1 MFSRG
6 DRLDVF
12 LGNGIHVRDGIKEIV
27 LDPKRRTPAA
37 IVSHAH
43 LDHLIEGALM
53 TPETMEIMKVR
64 TGLSEGTVL
73 GYGEEMDFNGFTVS
87 FREAGHV
94 FGSAMVRINDVLYTG
109 DVNPEGGLT
118 CGEAKGENCDILIIE
133 ATYGKPS
140 FRFPPKQ
147 EIEND
152 LLSWVRTQLE
162 ETAVAIGAYEF
173 GKAQELIA
181 LMNRLDYDVVVT
193 EKIADI
199 ADVYRASGIPLE
211 YKRFDELTNQE
222 RKEPHVFIVT
232 KRKLKRPVSGEM
244 VEFKDGGGKACYVSG
259 WCGIYNYTGSYDID
273 AQFPF
278 SDHGDF
284 DALMGFVEDCSPNVV
299 YTCHGSSRELAAE
312 IRDNLGIRA
321 EPVKKL

>member
-1 MFSRG
+1 
-6 DRLDVF
+6 LEVF

-27 LDPKRRTPAA
+27 LDPRRPTQAA

-43 LDHLIEGALM
+43 LDHLIQGALM

-73 GYGEEMDFNGFTVS
+73 PFGEEIDFNGFTVS

-94 FGSAMVRINDVLYTG
+94 FGSAMVRIDDVLYTG
-109 DVNPEGGLT
+109 DLNPEGGLT
-118 CGEAKGENCDILIIE
+118 CGEAKGEKCDVLIIE

-140 FRFPPKQ
+140 FRFPPKKQ
-147 EIEND
+147 IEHD

-162 ETAVAIGAYEF
+162 ESPVAIGAYEF

-181 LMNRLDYDVVVT
+181 LMNGLDHDVVVT
-193 EKIADI
+193 DPIADI
-199 ADVYRASGIPLE
+199 ADVYRAHGVQLD
-211 YKRFDELTNQE
+211 YRRFDELSPQE

-232 KRKLKRPVSGEM
+232 KRRLKRPVSGEM
-244 VEFKDGGGKACYVSG
+244 VEFKDAGGKACYVSG

-284 DALMGFVEDCSPNVV
+284 DALMGFVKDCSPDVV
-299 YTCHGSSRELAAE
+299 YTCHGSPRELADE
-312 IRDNLGIRA
+312 IRDTLGIRA

>member
-1 MFSRG
+1 ME
-6 DRLDVF
+6 VF
-12 LGNGIHVRDGIKEIV
+12 LENGIHVRDGIKEVV
-27 LDPKRRTPAA
+27 LDPRKPTPAA

-43 LDHLIEGALM
+43 LDHLIPGALM
-53 TPETMEIMKVR
+53 TPQTMEIMKVR
-64 TGLSEGTVL
+64 TGLSEGSVL

-94 FGSAMVRINDVLYTG
+94 FGSAMVRIDDVLYTG
-109 DVNPEGGLT
+109 DLNPEGGQT
-118 CGEAKGENCDILIIE
+118 CGVAKGEKCDILIIE
-133 ATYGKPS
+133 ATYGKPA
-140 FRFPPKQ
+140 FRFPPKK

-162 ETAVAIGAYEF
+162 ETPVAIGAYEF

-181 LMNRLDYDVVVT
+181 LMNRLNHDVVVT
-193 EKIADI
+193 DSIADI
-199 ADVYRASGIPLE
+199 ADVYKAHGVPLA
-211 YKRFDELTNQE
+211 YKRFDDLSSDE
-222 RKEPHVFIVT
+222 RREPHVFIVT
-232 KRKLKRPVSGEM
+232 KRRLKRPVSGEM
-244 VEFKDGGGKACYVSG
+244 VEFKNAGGKACYVSG

-284 DALMGFVEDCSPNVV
+284 DSLMGFVEVCSPDVV
-299 YTCHGSSRELAAE
+299 YTCHGSPKELAAS
-312 IRDNLGIRA
+312 IRDTLGIRA